1 MEASKQTKII
11 NKNIKINNSQQVTL
25 PNIYNSKNV
34 QRNFWTEPCDPNE
47 SKMSGGSD
55 LDQFEDISYKKLKK
69 EEEGKDDPFKNK
81 YNLTESAPE
90 SIKIDYSKY
99 NDEWDAVNMYNKR
112 LYEEQ
117 IKREKIKDW
126 QIKQR
131 TKHDLDIQIKQ
142 KIKKKY
148 LDKIKEME
156 YDEIVEK
163 YLKRKDELEAKK
175 KEDIKKLVIKERE
188 MRDAQIKEQN
198 MINRINY
205 LKNKKY
211 ERELVEQNKKDLLED
226 KLAIINRRKKEKEEM
241 EKTLKENELHQKIL
255 KEQAEKERE
264 DDIKI
269 MEDHNKVEEKKEN
282 ERRAYFDRIKKQANS
297 FGEKAVE
304 TVLKAQKEK
313 EAIEEENMNQ
323 YNLYKE
329 QQAKEEEFYKLQKIR
344 DNKIKYRKFLDK
356 QVAERLRQ
364 KTAEKEVDLV
374 QGKIWKKDAE
384 IYKKHEADV
393 RRIIRDMYRQNLKA
407 LDEQVKMGK
416 NSVDKGMSNYEKLIN
431 KEALKEAQ

>member
-1 MEASKQTKII
+1 MEASKQTKIL
-11 NKNIKINNSQQVTL
+11 NKNLKINTSQQVTL
-25 PNIYNSKNV
+25 PNIYNPNNIR
-34 QRNFWTEPCDPNE
+34 RNFWTEPCDPNE
-47 SKMSGGSD
+47 SRMSGGSD
-55 LDQFEDISYKKLKK
+55 LDQFEDMSYKKLKK
-69 EEEGKDDPFKNK
+69 QEENKDDPFKNK

-90 SIKIDYSKY
+90 AIQIDYSKY

-148 LDKIKEME
+148 LDKIKDME
-156 YDEIVEK
+156 YDNIVDK

-175 KEDIKKLVIKERE
+175 KEDIKKLVLKEKE
-188 MRDAQIKEQN
+188 MRDAQIKEKN
-198 MINRINY
+198 VIDRINF

-226 KLAIINRRKKEKEEM
+226 KLALLNRKKKEKEAM
-241 EKTLKENELHQKIL
+241 EQTLKENELHQKIL
-255 KEQAEKERE
+255 REQAQKEKE

-269 MEDHNKVEEKKEN
+269 MEDHNKVEERKDN
-282 ERRAYFDRIKKQANS
+282 ERKAYFEHIKKQANT
-297 FGEKAVE
+297 FGEKAIE

-329 QQAKEEEFYKLQKIR
+329 QQAKEEEFYRLQKIR
-344 DNKIKYRKFLDK
+344 DNKIKYRKILDK

-364 KTAEKEVDLV
+364 KSKEKEVDLV
-374 QGKIWKKDAE
+374 QGQIWKKDAE
-384 IYKKHEADV
+384 IYKQQEADV
-393 RRIIRDMYRQNLKA
+393 RRIIREMYRQNLKA

-416 NSVDKGMSNYEKLIN
+416 NSVDGGMSNYEKLIN